1 MNRMNAYSRQRGL
14 SLVELMVAMVISLFL
29 LGGVVQVYTANKS
42 TYRFS
47 EAMSRIQEN
56 ARYALDTMARDLRMA
71 GFWGCAT
78 FDPADPSNIQNNL
91 DPAGPGYD
99 PELHDF
105 VGQPPVEGTENDGL
119 NGSDSI
125 RARGS
130 LPGQANVVSPYNSPT
145 SAQIFINQADFVAP
159 GDIVLLSNCKGADI
173 FQVTNTTNGGG
184 AAKQSVFHNSGAGS
198 PGNSSGGGGC
208 PGVNPNCL
216 SQTYGGDS
224 SLLKLQSVRYYI
236 AAGAS
241 GEPALWRD
249 INGTPQE
256 LVEGV
261 EQLQILY
268 GINTDANATA
278 PNQYVTS
285 AAVPDWNRVVA
296 VRLMLLLRSP
306 ENVSLDAPQTY
317 RFNGVNAVSPDN
329 RLRQVIST
337 TIALRNRIP

>member
-1 MNRMNAYSRQRGL
+1 MNPLTSFHRQQGL
-14 SLVELMVAMVISLFL
+14 SLVELMVALVISVFL

-78 FDPADPSNIQNNL
+78 FDPDDPSNIQNNL
-91 DPAGPGYD
+91 DPAGAGYD
-99 PELHDF
+99 SEIHDF
-105 VGQPPVEGTENDGL
+105 IGQPPVEGTENDGL

-125 RARGS
+125 RVRGS
-130 LPGQANVVSPYNSPT
+130 QPGQANVVAPYNSPT

-159 GDIVLLSNCKGADI
+159 GDIVMLTNCKGADI
-173 FQVTNTTNGGG
+173 FQVTNVTNGGG
-184 AAKQSVFHNSGAGS
+184 TAQQSVVHNSGAGS

-224 SLLKLQSVRYYI
+224 SLLKLQSARYYI
-236 AAGAS
+236 APGAS
-241 GEPALWRD
+241 GEPALWRNL
-249 INGTPQE
+249 NGTDQE
-256 LVEGV
+256 LIDGV

-268 GINTDANATA
+268 GIDTDDNKT

-285 AAVPDWNRVVA
+285 DNVGDWNQVVA

-317 RFNGVNAVSPDN
+317 RFNNVNTVAADN
-329 RLRQVIST
+329 RLRQAIST

>member
-1 MNRMNAYSRQRGL
+1 MNSMTSYNRQRGL
-14 SLVELMVAMVISLFL
+14 SLVELMVALVISVFL

-56 ARYALDTMARDLRMA
+56 ARFALDTMARDLRMA

-91 DPAGPGYD
+91 DPGGAGYD
-99 PELHDF
+99 PQIHDF
-105 VGQPPVEGTENDGL
+105 VGQPPVAGTENDGL

-125 RARGS
+125 RIRGS
-130 LPGQANVVSPYNSPT
+130 QPGQANIVSPYNSPT
-145 SAQIFINQADFVAP
+145 SADIFINQANFVQP
-159 GDIVLLSNCKGADI
+159 GDLVLLTNCRGADI
-173 FQVTNTTNGGG
+173 FQVTNTTSGGG
-184 AAKQSVFHNSGAGS
+184 AAKQAVIHNSGTGS
-198 PGNSSGGGGC
+198 PGNTVGSAGC
-208 PGVNPNCL
+208 AGANPNCL

-224 SLLKLQSVRYYI
+224 SLLKLQSVRYFI
-236 AAGAS
+236 ANGAS

-249 INGTPQE
+249 FNGTNQE
-256 LVEGV
+256 LIDGV
-261 EQLQILY
+261 EQMQILY
-268 GINTDANATA
+268 GIDTDDTDT

-285 AAVPDWNRVVA
+285 DNVADWNEVVT

-317 RFNGVNAVSPDN
+317 RFNNANQVAPDN
-329 RLRQVIST
+329 RLRQAIST